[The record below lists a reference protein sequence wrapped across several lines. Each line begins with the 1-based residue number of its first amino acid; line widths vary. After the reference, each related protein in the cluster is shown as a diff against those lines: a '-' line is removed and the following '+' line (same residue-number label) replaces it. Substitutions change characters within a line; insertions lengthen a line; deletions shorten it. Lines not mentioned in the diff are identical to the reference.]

1 MGRDFNHSYEDSDDD
16 ELDSGVGHEYND
28 YRQSFK
34 KSGQFSDDEE
44 SEFDPAEESEPEV
57 TREFITIMKN
67 LMMNLLMEMITSTTS
82 TSGNRSKD
90 LDTFQKTNQNQSLA
104 TILTQVG
111 RPIMTL
117 EEQGS
122 ERNLNLKNGGP
133 ESTKSRVIRGSSL
146 PNNGVNLNLM
156 KNIYLMKIL
165 ILKICIITGEY
176 LFDYMN
182 VMFS

>member
-1 MGRDFNHSYEDSDDD
+1 MGEN
-16 ELDSGVGHEYND
+16 
-28 YRQSFK
+28 
-34 KSGQFSDDEE
+34 
-44 SEFDPAEESEPEV
+44 
-57 TREFITIMKN
+57 FITIMKN

-122 ERNLNLKNGGP
+122 ERNLNQERGSRKYKKQRNKRFK
-133 ESTKSRVIRGSSL
+133 STKQRSEPQL
-146 PNNGVNLNLM
+146 DE
-156 KNIYLMKIL
+156 
-165 ILKICIITGEY
+165 EY
-176 LFDYMN
+176 LSDEDSDLENMHHYGGIF
-182 VMFS
+182 V